1 MKVLPLYVHVLRML
15 ASANAADGDMRKKE
29 HAVVAE
35 LYTVPPSRVSVCR
48 AALAPRRARDAL
60 YSCSVTMSVTP
71 RLNSCTVI

>member
-35 LYTVPPSRVSVCR
+35 LYTVQLYRRPAS
-48 AALAPRRARDAL
+48 AAPRRAR
-60 YSCSVTMSVTP
+60 
-71 RLNSCTVI
+71 